1 MFSRGELRIPLRFKL
16 QSQGKAYRGQSQES
30 WSCLDVHG
38 SLNWR
43 SGPTLKKKKRELYM
57 TGIQRKT
64 GKQKNREGKK
74 EKQGYKYMG
83 CSAEPLL
90 TKLGLFRTCR
100 LSVRC

>member
-1 MFSRGELRIPLRFKL
+1 
-16 QSQGKAYRGQSQES
+16 
-30 WSCLDVHG
+30 
-38 SLNWR
+38 
-43 SGPTLKKKKRELYM
+43 M

-64 GKQKNREGKK
+64 GKQKNRDGKK